1 MRMRF
6 AKAAATAACL
16 VLAACSESK
25 LQQCPTASALVDT
38 ATDPVWE
45 GDPPNYTYFVQ
56 ITGTKRDCDIEKYSK
71 DVTSSV
77 DISFR
82 AWRTPGPAATYK
94 VPIYVAVTSEG
105 RILKKSV
112 YSVQFSF
119 EAGQAETQF
128 AQTIDSIPLK
138 VEQDKRAADYGILVG
153 FQLTRAQ
160 LDYNRRAG
168 RYPK

>member
-1 MRMRF
+1 MRMQF

-16 VLAACSESK
+16 ALAACSESK
-25 LQQCPTASALVDT
+25 LEQCPTASSLVDT
-38 ATDPVWE
+38 AIDPVWQ
-45 GDPPNYTYFVQ
+45 GNPPNYVYFVQ
-56 ITGTKRDCDIEKYSK
+56 ITKAKRDCDIDKYTKS
-71 DVTSSV
+71 VTSSV

-82 AWRTPGPAATYK
+82 AWRRPGQAATYR
-94 VPIYVAVTSEG
+94 VPIYVATTTEG
-105 RILKKSV
+105 RIIKKDV

-119 EAGQAETQF
+119 EAGQAATEFTQSVN
-128 AQTIDSIPLK
+128 AIPLK

-168 RYPK
+168 RYAK